1 MRTEGERI
9 GSILVPKAIDKKKIM
24 LLLIF
29 VALLVVGNW
38 LFSTALVFI
47 PVALSELARSAI
59 AFGLAITL
67 VLLLSW
73 SFGE

>member
-1 MRTEGERI
+1 
-9 GSILVPKAIDKKKIM
+9 M

-47 PVALSELARSAI
+47 PVALSELARSVI

>member
-1 MRTEGERI
+1 
-9 GSILVPKAIDKKKIM
+9 M

-29 VALLVVGNW
+29 VAWLVVGNW